1 MADRFDKEFVALL
14 SQCRETIDQ
23 WRHVTHSERSRC
35 NAGLY
40 LEKYTKI
47 YNKTK
52 PEEHYDYIR
61 IFYLENRDKIL
72 GFEKNIHWPA
82 LATKIRYGKGV
93 IGVGDKIKAYSI
105 LVPDIYK
112 MALDLKDKKSDLSLP
127 KDSIR
132 AEIIN
137 YHLARLCSIIAEQA
151 FEDDV
156 QVLKSLVSRLEKE
169 LGIATQVTTSDS
181 PPSDPAFGGIMDMAM
196 NLLDSAGFP
205 TDGMNKPTEQEL
217 QCMIRGV
224 CENPAVKNMITSVAS
239 IMRESK
245 NPTEE
250 LPKLISSSLSA
261 ENIAN
266 LTKVSKKQ

>member
-14 SQCRETIDQ
+14 SQCRETVDQ
-23 WRHVTHSERSRC
+23 WRQVTHSEKSKC
-35 NAGLY
+35 NARVY

-47 YNKTK
+47 YNKTD
-52 PEEHYDYIR
+52 PEEHYHYIR
-61 IFYLENRDKIL
+61 IFYIENRDKIL

-93 IGVGDKIKAYSI
+93 LDDGDKIKAYSI

-137 YHLARLCSIIAEQA
+137 YHLSRLCCIIAELFFQ
-151 FEDDV
+151 DDV
-156 QVLKSLVSRLEKE
+156 RILETLVSRLEKE
-169 LGIATQVTTSDS
+169 LRGPTDDS
-181 PPSDPAFGGIMDMAM
+181 TPSDPAFGGIMDMAM
-196 NLLDSAGFP
+196 NLLDSAGFS
-205 TDGMNKPTEQEL
+205 TEGMNKPTEQEL

-261 ENIAN
+261 ENIAS
-266 LTKVSKKQ
+266 LTKVAKKQ